1 MRGKRMK
8 VRSVCFSDEEWQ
20 GLKEIADRTGITLS
34 ELLRRMVD
42 KEIERFQDRELQRDV
57 LINERNHK

>member
-1 MRGKRMK
+1 MK